1 MKSILTLI
9 CCITTL
15 ILTTTCGAQS
25 ETVGSNVVASGSL
38 FPSKLNWHG
47 DIDDARGAVVQG
59 TVTDLTN
66 RASNEAIR
74 GTTISY
80 RSDTAHVEVRADPAQ
95 QSYLT
100 SDGQQCRTVTVTI
113 LVEHNVVSSFGRQ
126 VCAKVEDLLPPVKK
140 EK

>member
-1 MKSILTLI
+1 MKKILI
-9 CCITTL
+9 FSCCAVTL
-15 ILTTTCGAQS
+15 ILMFVCDVKAETLRSGAADTS
-25 ETVGSNVVASGSL
+25 EL
-38 FPSKLNWHG
+38 FSSKLTWHG
-47 DIDDARGAVVQG
+47 DIDGAKGAVVQG